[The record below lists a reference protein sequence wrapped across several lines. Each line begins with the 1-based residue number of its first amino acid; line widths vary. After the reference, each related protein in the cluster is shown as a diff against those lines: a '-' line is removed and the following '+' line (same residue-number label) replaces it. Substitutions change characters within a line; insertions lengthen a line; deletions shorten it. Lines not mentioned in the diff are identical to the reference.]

1 MRKKLTQKDFIL
13 IEKALA
19 NGARAEVGI
28 ERGEIVVVEVKR
40 KLLTEPQKQ
49 KKT

>member
-1 MRKKLTQKDFIL
+1 MQQKITQQEISL
-13 IEKALA
+13 IEKAINSGL
-19 NGARAEVGI
+19 RAEVGI
-28 ERGEIVVVEVKR
+28 ERGKIVVVEVKR